1 MPELDKLKW
10 IKENEEGL
18 SPEGVSMLK
27 PLLNLKKPFIDG
39 NSKFKKLFKKNI
51 IRVVKN
57 FYKNRFNKLPMAW

>member
-18 SPEGVSMLK
+18 SPEGISMLK

-39 NSKFKKLFKKNI
+39 NSKFKK
-51 IRVVKN
+51 
-57 FYKNRFNKLPMAW
+57 NRFF